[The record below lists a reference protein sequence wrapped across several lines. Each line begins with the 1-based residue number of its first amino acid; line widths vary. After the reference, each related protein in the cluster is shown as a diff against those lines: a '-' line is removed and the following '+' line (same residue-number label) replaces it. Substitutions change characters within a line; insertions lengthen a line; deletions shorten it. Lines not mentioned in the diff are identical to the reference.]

1 MKRIVTGLALASAA
15 TLIAAAPAQ
24 AAPVN
29 PAATVKKQYA
39 AGKGVKFA
47 EVVKMAYQGERQ
59 ILLRRGGTLQFG
71 GSGVVASDITGQ
83 LNIKKEDAEA
93 LVDLFAD
100 EEDAEGGEALVTAL
114 TMPERIVT
122 VGRSTYLTG
131 SLWSAVLNSNKSW
144 IKLPGTAPVGLTSTY
159 SQPLNIVG
167 EPATLKTLLKGAKA
181 TKDGFYGKISAG
193 ELGKVSPSFRKTPGI
208 NLKAA
213 KGAVSWKMSV
223 DAKGLPVR
231 LVSTFPSSVLGMSPK
246 DVTISVDTRYSGWGA
261 PVTVTAPPELEV
273 ARTLEEAVDLPGPQ
287 SIPLSAIVH

>member
-29 PAATVKKQYA
+29 PAAAVQKQYA

-47 EVVKMAYQGERQ
+47 EVVKMVYKGERD
-59 ILLRRGGTLQFG
+59 ILLRRSGTLQFG
-71 GSGVVASDITGQ
+71 SSGVVASDITGQ
-83 LNIKKEDAEA
+83 LNIKRSDVEA
-93 LVDLFAD
+93 LSDILAD
-100 EEDAEGGEALVTAL
+100 EDEPELGETLVTAL
-114 TMPERIVT
+114 TTPERIVT
-122 VGRSTYLTG
+122 VGKSTYLTG
-131 SLWSAVLNSNKSW
+131 GLWSALLNSNKGW
-144 IKLPGTAPVGLTSTY
+144 IKIPGTAPVGLTSTY

-167 EPATLKTLLKGAKA
+167 EPATLKTLMKGAKA

-193 ELGKVSPSFRKTPGI
+193 ELSKVSPTFRNTPGI
-208 NLKAA
+208 NVKKA
-213 KGAVSWKMSV
+213 KGAISWKLSV

-231 LVSTFPSSVLGMSPK
+231 LASAFPSSVLGMTPK
-246 DVTISVDTRYSGWGA
+246 GVTISVETRYSDWGT

-273 ARTLEEAVDLPGPQ
+273 AKTLEEAIDLPGPK